1 MEVLCKFFKFIETTQ
16 GKSGSCLNYKL
27 CRIARGVERISRDDL
42 VSSKR
47 SSERALATRAQSRAG
62 ELSLQMVQVGT
73 RNCDGKIKLGTEI
86 TLNVLEILLSI
97 LYFAWNLCRLNSV

>member
-1 MEVLCKFFKFIETTQ
+1 MEVHCKFLEFRETTQ

-27 CRIARGVERISRDDL
+27 CRGVERISRDDL

-97 LYFAWNLCRLNSV
+97 LYFALNLCRLNSV